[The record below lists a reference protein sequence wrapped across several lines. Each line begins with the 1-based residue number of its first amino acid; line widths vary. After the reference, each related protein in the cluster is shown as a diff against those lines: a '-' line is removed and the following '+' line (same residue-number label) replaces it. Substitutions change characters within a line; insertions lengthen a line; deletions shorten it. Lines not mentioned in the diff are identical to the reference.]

1 MNFLEYTFTAFSSPE
16 IMEILVAF
24 LDERGYSGFIETGD
38 KLLAYLPEAMKDQ
51 AGLED
56 LLKSLSPGEEK
67 IVYQVQSVPEINW
80 NEAWEKGFQPIMID
94 KDVRIRAS
102 FHPEDVSFL
111 HDILIDPK
119 MSFGTGHHETTRLMI
134 REMLR
139 MDFNGKKILDMG
151 CGTGILAILASRL
164 GSDSIVAVDID
175 EWSVNNAK
183 ENMVANSCR
192 HIQILRGDID
202 VVPVLKYNII
212 LANINRNILLEYMD
226 SFRSLLSQE
235 GSLVLSGIMDQDL
248 ESIRLKAGKTGFREL
263 SSSNEKAWQCLHFYK
278 V

>member
-1 MNFLEYTFTAFSSPE
+1 
-16 IMEILVAF
+16 
-24 LDERGYSGFIETGD
+24 
-38 KLLAYLPEAMKDQ
+38 
-51 AGLED
+51 
-56 LLKSLSPGEEK
+56 
-67 IVYQVQSVPEINW
+67 
-80 NEAWEKGFQPIMID
+80 
-94 KDVRIRAS
+94 
-102 FHPEDVSFL
+102 
-111 HDILIDPK
+111 
-119 MSFGTGHHETTRLMI
+119 
-134 REMLR
+134 
-139 MDFNGKKILDMG
+139 
-151 CGTGILAILASRL
+151 
-164 GSDSIVAVDID
+164 VDID

-202 VVPVLKYNII
+202 VVPVMKYNII